1 MPETPKVFRKKS
13 KVKTWF
19 NGLAREVLTGE
30 DLPVRRLSETTVG
43 NVATFQGYPSLP
55 SDDSESEGEMEGPSH
70 PVLDGM
76 AEMRQQFQLLQ
87 AQLAKTQ
94 DELAGMKRREQEK
107 SFAQTWQEAATPET
121 QDPIGRVIA
130 ILERTKVE
138 DAQLAYLTYLKTEK
152 EAGRGDRQTMRDL
165 SRAEA
170 EYEKRMLDFSCKAP
184 TYDGN
189 PAKVFDWCGELEKHL
204 SRYKCETI
212 PNETIKRML
221 LDCIIG
227 KAQSEIVLLKPDGL
241 AFDNYE
247 IGEFFQE
254 LLKKFTH
261 EKDEEGRKMEYLQR
275 RQLRNEDARQYYT
288 DKLRLFVQAYPPA
301 RRSLVEFKTN
311 MLLGLY
317 NADLRKT
324 CLMFMPKEIKHE
336 REIKAVLDHQLVNLR
351 TYNLDPR
358 APAQDMSG
366 LHSSYSN
373 DKWEQS
379 KANEMLKTGQVPMD
393 VNAMPGL
400 ADDVSDVEDLEAEG
414 GVNALQNGES
424 CYFCKKTGHRKRE
437 CRKFEEWKKKNPH
450 RKPGGNPGNPRNN
463 STRPTISCYNCGK
476 EGHISRECRG
486 ERRQQG
492 RRENGG
498 QGNGQMAE
506 IARSLAAVQDVLKK
520 LVPEAVFP

>member
-19 NGLAREVLTGE
+19 HGLAREVLTEE
-30 DLPVRRLSETTVG
+30 DLPVRRFSETTVG

-221 LDCIIG
+221 LDCIT
-227 KAQSEIVLLKPDGL
+227 IVK
-241 AFDNYE
+241 
-247 IGEFFQE
+247 
-254 LLKKFTH
+254 
-261 EKDEEGRKMEYLQR
+261 RSQR
-275 RQLRNEDARQYYT
+275 
-288 DKLRLFVQAYPPA
+288 
-301 RRSLVEFKTN
+301 
-311 MLLGLY
+311 
-317 NADLRKT
+317 
-324 CLMFMPKEIKHE
+324 
-336 REIKAVLDHQLVNLR
+336 
-351 TYNLDPR
+351 
-358 APAQDMSG
+358 
-366 LHSSYSN
+366 
-373 DKWEQS
+373 
-379 KANEMLKTGQVPMD
+379 
-393 VNAMPGL
+393 
-400 ADDVSDVEDLEAEG
+400 
-414 GVNALQNGES
+414 
-424 CYFCKKTGHRKRE
+424 
-437 CRKFEEWKKKNPH
+437 
-450 RKPGGNPGNPRNN
+450 
-463 STRPTISCYNCGK
+463 
-476 EGHISRECRG
+476 
-486 ERRQQG
+486 
-492 RRENGG
+492 
-498 QGNGQMAE
+498 
-506 IARSLAAVQDVLKK
+506 
-520 LVPEAVFP
+520 